1 MVVRVGVVVVY
12 VCVWVGGLPECFGG
26 HVCGGYSVVDQRLV
40 PHWVQGVLQRLRAE
54 FVRLEG
60 GGRQEGGLR

>member
-1 MVVRVGVVVVY
+1 M
-12 VCVWVGGLPECFGG
+12 GGLPECFGG

-40 PHWVQGVLQRLRAE
+40 PHWVQGVLQCLRAE